1 MAPIPRLSSK
11 DSIAGNNNFY
21 FSTLD
26 CISDRIYDFQR
37 VDLIQLAAFLCKIP
51 TCIERKPQ
59 LITI

>member
-1 MAPIPRLSSK
+1 MAPILRLSTK

-37 VDLIQLAAFLCKIP
+37 VDLIQLVAAFLWKFP
-51 TCIERKPQ
+51 LASSES
-59 LITI
+59 LN